1 MKYIITI
8 FLALMLAVPALADKM
23 PQQEKEKAKI
33 KKVKK
38 ADSDKLKAY
47 LQSKG
52 KASGWVVS
60 GVTDVELADLLR
72 QNLGATIDEKQ
83 KKEKAK

>member
-52 KASGWVVS
+52 KTSNWVVS

-72 QNLGATIDEKQ
+72 QNLGASIDEKQ